1 MFEREP
7 NIDIVFRNGLKN
19 LEVLPPADV
28 WDNIPPVQVRHTR
41 LRIIS
46 GIAAGVAALVSLSL
60 LATWYVRN
68 GNTPVLLSEAAT
80 PGSNTRT
87 ASLDIAGAT
96 PVTRAEEAR
105 VVNIVTSAAAS
116 ESEGQPVIPL
126 VTDEPS
132 GIIASADLAAPREM
146 NDSPVQ
152 VFPDEITVIT
162 AGRFTGA
169 DEGLKATLPELPT
182 GKAEQRFLV
191 GASLSPAMG
200 FSHSGQNVR
209 LAELINSEKS
219 RPAYSTGVTVGYKIS
234 DRLTI
239 HSGIGLASIGQTIT
253 DINVYA
259 GLSDFYAVK
268 SNYLYSVETASGLI
282 LAGNTDLYLTD
293 SKDRVGTLIQAN
305 MADPS
310 KYRLKQVGSD
320 IQQVFRYLELP
331 VMLRYRIV
339 DRKVG
344 LNLSGG
350 FSYGFLVDNSAYT
363 GEGSDIVRVGHTEGV
378 NNFNLSSQVGF
389 GMEYTIS
396 QKVTFNL
403 EPVFRYYVTPLS
415 DISGAL
421 YKPYSLG
428 FYSGFFF
435 KF

>member
-28 WDNIPPVQVRHTR
+28 WDNIPPVPARYSR

-46 GIAAGVAALVSLSL
+46 GIAAGIAALVSLTL

-68 GNTPVLLSEAAT
+68 SNTPVLMSEVSA
-80 PGSNTRT
+80 PGRDARDTGFNIPR
-87 ASLDIAGAT
+87 AT
-96 PVTRAEEAR
+96 PVTRQEGAR
-105 VVNIVTSAAAS
+105 VVNLVSSSAAS
-116 ESEGQPVIPL
+116 EPEVQPAITPI
-126 VTDEPS
+126 TDDLS
-132 GIIASADLAAPREM
+132 GVIASSDLTVEREL
-146 NDSPVQ
+146 NNGPVK
-152 VFPDEITVIT
+152 VLPDEITVIA
-162 AGRFTGA
+162 AGRFAGA
-169 DEGLKATLPELPT
+169 DEVLMTSLPDLPAVKT
-182 GKAEQRFLV
+182 EQRFMV

-200 FSHSGQNVR
+200 FSQSGQSIR
-209 LAELINSEKS
+209 LAELISSEKS
-219 RPAYSTGVTVGYKIS
+219 RPAYSTGVSVGYKIS

-239 HSGIGLASIGQTIT
+239 HSGIGLSSIGQTIT

-293 SKDRVGTLIQAN
+293 SKERVGTLIQAN

-331 VMLRYRIV
+331 VLLRYKLL
-339 DRKVG
+339 DRKVD

-350 FSYGFLVDNSAYT
+350 FAYGFLVDNTAYT
-363 GEGSDIVRVGHTEGV
+363 GEGSDLVRVGHTEGI
-378 NNFNLSSQVGF
+378 NTFNLSSQLGF
-389 GMEYTIS
+389 GMEYNIT

-415 DISGAL
+415 EISGSL

>member
-28 WDNIPPVQVRHTR
+28 WDNIPPVPIRYSR

-46 GIAAGVAALVSLSL
+46 GIAAGIAALVSLTL

-68 GNTPVLLSEAAT
+68 SNTPVLMSEVSA
-80 PGSNTRT
+80 PGRDARDTGFNIPR
-87 ASLDIAGAT
+87 AT
-96 PVTRAEEAR
+96 PVTRQEGAR
-105 VVNIVTSAAAS
+105 VVNLVSSSAAS
-116 ESEGQPVIPL
+116 EPEVQPAITSI
-126 VTDEPS
+126 TDDLS
-132 GIIASADLAAPREM
+132 GVIASSDLTAEREL
-146 NDSPVQ
+146 NNGPVK
-152 VFPDEITVIT
+152 VLPDEITVIA
-162 AGRFTGA
+162 AGRFAGA
-169 DEGLKATLPELPT
+169 DEVLMTSLPDHPAVKT
-182 GKAEQRFLV
+182 EQRFMV

-200 FSHSGQNVR
+200 FSQSGQSVR
-209 LAELINSEKS
+209 LAELISSEKS
-219 RPAYSTGVTVGYKIS
+219 RPAYSTGVSVGYKIS

-239 HSGIGLASIGQTIT
+239 HSGIGLSSIGQTIT

-293 SKDRVGTLIQAN
+293 SKERVGTLIQAN

-331 VMLRYRIV
+331 VLLRYKLL
-339 DRKVG
+339 DRKVD

-350 FSYGFLVDNSAYT
+350 FAYGFLVDNTAYT
-363 GEGSDIVRVGHTEGV
+363 GEGSDLVRVGHTEGI
-378 NNFNLSSQVGF
+378 NTFNLSSQLGF
-389 GMEYTIS
+389 GMEYNIT

-415 DISGAL
+415 EISGSL

>member
-28 WDNIPPVQVRHTR
+28 WDNIPSVPIRYSR

-46 GIAAGVAALVSLSL
+46 GIAAGIAALVSLTL

-68 GNTPVLLSEAAT
+68 SNTPVMMSEVSA
-80 PGSNTRT
+80 PGRDARDTGFNIPR
-87 ASLDIAGAT
+87 AT
-96 PVTRAEEAR
+96 PVTRQEGAR
-105 VVNIVTSAAAS
+105 VVNLVSSSAAS
-116 ESEGQPVIPL
+116 EPEVQPAITPI
-126 VTDEPS
+126 TDDLS
-132 GIIASADLAAPREM
+132 GVIASSDLTVEREL
-146 NDSPVQ
+146 NNGPVK
-152 VFPDEITVIT
+152 VLPDEITVIA
-162 AGRFTGA
+162 AGRFAGA
-169 DEGLKATLPELPT
+169 DEVLMTSLPDLPAVKT
-182 GKAEQRFLV
+182 EQRFMV

-200 FSHSGQNVR
+200 FSQSGQSIR
-209 LAELINSEKS
+209 LAELISSEKS
-219 RPAYSTGVTVGYKIS
+219 RPAYSTGVSVGYKIS

-239 HSGIGLASIGQTIT
+239 HSGIGLSSIGQTIT

-293 SKDRVGTLIQAN
+293 SKERVGTLIQAN

-331 VMLRYRIV
+331 VLLRYKLL
-339 DRKVG
+339 DRKVD

-350 FSYGFLVDNSAYT
+350 FAYGFLVDNTAYT
-363 GEGSDIVRVGHTEGV
+363 GEGSDLVRVGHTEGI
-378 NNFNLSSQVGF
+378 NTFNLSSQLGF
-389 GMEYTIS
+389 GMEYNIT

-415 DISGAL
+415 EISGSL